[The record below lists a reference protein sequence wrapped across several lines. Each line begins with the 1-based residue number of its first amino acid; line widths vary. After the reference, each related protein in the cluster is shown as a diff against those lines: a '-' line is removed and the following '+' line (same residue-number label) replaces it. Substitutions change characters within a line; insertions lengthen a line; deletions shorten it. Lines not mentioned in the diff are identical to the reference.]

1 MIDFRSEIA
10 ARVSALT
17 EGVSSAEM
25 MEMMEIPKYSD
36 MGDFSLPCFK
46 MAKQF
51 RKAPKAIAEELA
63 ASLQQDD
70 LFDQVDAVNGYLNF
84 HLSKKLFAGSVLQ
97 TVSAEGD
104 RFGTSD
110 VGAGKNVIVEF
121 SSPNIAKPFHMGH
134 IRSTVI
140 GNSLYRIYT
149 ALGYN
154 TTAIN
159 HLGDYGTQFGK
170 LIVAYKLWGDK
181 ATIEAD
187 PIPELLKIYVKFHEE
202 AEKNPE
208 LEEEARGWFTKLEN
222 NDAEAYA
229 LWEWIRNVS
238 LTEFNRVYKLLDAH
252 FDSLAGE
259 SFYSDK
265 MPAVLEEMRSKGVMT
280 DSQGAEIVDLEPHG
294 MPPALIT
301 KKDGSTLYITR
312 DLAAAIYRKNHYAF
326 HKNIYVVGAAQK
338 LHFQQWKKI
347 LELMGHAWSKD
358 CEHVEFGMVSLE
370 EGSLSTR
377 KGRVVFLE
385 EVLNKAIEKTREII
399 EEKSPHLDNKDEI
412 ARQVG
417 VGAVIYQELSNNRIK
432 DYTFSWE
439 RTLSFEGESGPYVQ
453 YTHAR
458 ACSVLRKATLDFS
471 GDVDYSLLDS
481 KEAMDLVRIMSQFP
495 QVIQDAAR
503 KYEPALVTR
512 LITDLAQAFNR
523 FYHDHSILVED
534 QAVAKARLALVDA
547 VRQTLK
553 NGLFLITVAAP
564 EKM

>member
-1 MIDFRSEIA
+1 MVDFKKEIA
-10 ARVSALT
+10 LIVAAQADSA
-17 EGVSSAEM
+17 AEEL

-46 MAKQF
+46 MAKQL
-51 RKAPKAIAEELA
+51 RKAPKVIAEELA
-63 ASLQQDD
+63 AMLQNHH
-70 LFDQVDAVNGYLNF
+70 LFDKVDAVNGYLNF
-84 HLSKKLFAGSVLQ
+84 YLSKAYFAGAVLEEVHQ
-97 TVSAEGD
+97 LKDA
-104 RFGTSD
+104 FGGSEL
-110 VGAGKNVIVEF
+110 GRGRNVIVEF

-140 GNSLYRIYT
+140 GNSLYRIYK

-170 LIVAYKLWGDK
+170 LIVAYKLWGDRN
-181 ATIEAD
+181 TIEEN
-187 PIPELLKIYVKFHEE
+187 PIPELLKIYIRFHEE
-202 AEKNPE
+202 AEKNPS
-208 LEEEARGWFTKLEN
+208 LDEEARGWFTKLEN
-222 NDAEAYA
+222 NDQEAYA

-238 LTEFNRVYKLLDAH
+238 LKEFNRVYDLLDVK

-265 MPAVLEEMRSKGVMT
+265 MPDVLKEMRDKKVMT
-280 DSQGAEIVDLEPHG
+280 DSQGAEIVDLEPYG
-294 MPPALIT
+294 LPPALIT
-301 KKDGSTLYITR
+301 KQDGSTLYITR
-312 DLAAAIYRKNHYAF
+312 DLAASIYRKEHYRF
-326 HKNIYVVGAAQK
+326 EKNIYVVGAAQK

-347 LELMGHAWSKD
+347 LEIMGHEWSKD

-385 EVLNKAIEKTREII
+385 EVLRKAVEKTREII
-399 EEKSPHLDNKDEI
+399 DVKSPHLENKDDI

-458 ACSVLRKATLDFS
+458 ACSVLRKATVDYTT
-471 GDVDYSLLDS
+471 DVDYSLLDS
-481 KEAMDLVRIMSQFP
+481 KEAMDLIRIMSQFP
-495 QVIQDAAR
+495 QVVQDAAR
-503 KYEPALVTR
+503 KYEPALITR
-512 LITDLAQAFNR
+512 LITDLAQTFNR
-523 FYHDHSILVED
+523 FYHDHSILVD
-534 QAVAKARLALVDA
+534 DPAVAKARLALVNA

-553 NGLFLITVAAP
+553 NGLYLITMASP

>member
-1 MIDFRSEIA
+1 MIDFKKEIA
-10 ARVSALT
+10 ERVAVQT
-17 EGVSSAEM
+17 EGMSPAEL
-25 MEMMEIPKYSD
+25 MESMEIPKYSD

-46 MAKQF
+46 MAKQL

-63 ASLQQDD
+63 GKLQDD
-70 LFDQVDAVNGYLNF
+70 PMLEKVEALNGYLNF
-84 HLSKKLFAGSVLQ
+84 YVSKKLFAQTIIDEVVAMKDAFGSSTL
-97 TVSAEGD
+97 GNG
-104 RFGTSD
+104 R
-110 VGAGKNVIVEF
+110 NVIVEF

-140 GNSLYRIYT
+140 GNSLYRIYK

-154 TTAIN
+154 TTSIN

-170 LIVAYKLWGDK
+170 LIVAYKLWGDR

-187 PIPELLKIYVKFHEE
+187 PIPELLKIYIKFHEE
-202 AEKNPE
+202 AEANPA
-208 LEEEARGWFTKLEN
+208 LDEEARGWFTKLEN
-222 NDAEAYA
+222 NDPEAYA
-229 LWEWIRNVS
+229 LWEWIRTVS
-238 LTEFNRVYKLLDAH
+238 LTEFNRVYNLLDAH

-265 MPAVLEEMRSKGVMT
+265 MPEVLQEMRATGVMT

-294 MPPALIT
+294 LPPALIT
-301 KKDGSTLYITR
+301 KQDGSTLYITR
-312 DLAAAIYRKNHYAF
+312 DLAAALYRKQHYQF
-326 HKNIYVVGAAQK
+326 EKNIYVVGAAQK

-347 LELMGHAWSKD
+347 LELMGHEWAKD

-385 EVLNKAIEKTREII
+385 EVLRKAIEKTREII
-399 EEKSPHLDNKDEI
+399 EVKSPHLDNKDDI
-412 ARQVG
+412 AKQVG

-458 ACSVLRKATLDFS
+458 ACSVLRKATIDYS
-471 GDVDYSLLDS
+471 ENVNYSLLDS
-481 KEAMDLVRIMSQFP
+481 KEAMDLIRIMSQLP
-495 QVIQDAAR
+495 QVVQDAAR
-503 KYEPALVTR
+503 KYEPALITR

-523 FYHDHSILVED
+523 FYHDHAILVED
-534 QAVAKARLALVDA
+534 TEVSKARLALVNA

-553 NGLFLITVAAP
+553 NGLYLITMAAP

>member
-1 MIDFRSEIA
+1 MIDFKKEIA
-10 ARVSALT
+10 ALVAQQA
-17 EGVSSAEM
+17 EGIGAAEL
-25 MEMMEIPKYSD
+25 MESMEIPKYSD

-46 MAKQF
+46 MAKLL
-51 RKAPKAIAEELA
+51 RKAPKVIAEELA
-63 ASLQQDD
+63 AKLQGHAM
-70 LFDQVDAVNGYLNF
+70 LEKVEAVNGYLNF
-84 HLSKKLFAGSVLQ
+84 YISKPLFAQ
-97 TVSAEGD
+97 TVLEEV
-104 RFGTSD
+104 FGMKDTFGNSTL
-110 VGAGKNVIVEF
+110 GNNRNVIVEF

-140 GNSLYRIYT
+140 GNSLYRIYK

-154 TTAIN
+154 TTSIN

-187 PIPELLKIYVKFHEE
+187 PIPELLKIYIKFHEE
-202 AEKNPE
+202 AEANPA
-208 LEEEARGWFTKLEN
+208 LDEEARGWFTKLEN

-229 LWEWIRNVS
+229 LWEWIRTVS
-238 LTEFNRVYKLLDAH
+238 LTEFNRVYDLLDAH

-265 MPAVLEEMRSKGVMT
+265 MPEVLKEMRDTGVMT

-294 MPPALIT
+294 LPPALVT
-301 KKDGSTLYITR
+301 KQDGSTLYITR
-312 DLAAAIYRKNHYAF
+312 DLAAAIYRKKHYQF
-326 HKNIYVVGAAQK
+326 EKNIYVVGAAQK

-347 LELMGHAWSKD
+347 LEMMGHEWAKD

-385 EVLNKAIEKTREII
+385 EVLRKAIEKTREII
-399 EEKSPHLDNKDEI
+399 EVKSPHLDNKDDI
-412 ARQVG
+412 AKQVG
-417 VGAVIYQELSNNRIK
+417 VGAVIFQELSNNRIK

-458 ACSVLRKATLDFS
+458 ACSVLRKAT
-471 GDVDYSLLDS
+471 VDYSANVNYALLDS
-481 KEAMDLVRIMSQFP
+481 KEAMDLIRIMSQLP
-495 QVIQDAAR
+495 QVVQDAAR
-503 KYEPALVTR
+503 KYEPALITR

-534 QAVAKARLALVDA
+534 QEVAKARLALVDA

-553 NGLFLITVAAP
+553 NGLYLITMAAP

>member
-1 MIDFRSEIA
+1 MMDFKKEIA
-10 ARVSALT
+10 DRVSALT
-17 EGVSSAEM
+17 EGVSGAEL

-63 ASLQQDD
+63 GALQQDP
-70 LFDQVDAVNGYLNF
+70 LFDKVDAVNGYLNF
-84 HLSKKLFAGSVLQ
+84 HLKKSLFAGAVIGE
-97 TVSAEGD
+97 VMAAGD
-104 RFGTSD
+104 SYGSSD
-110 VGAGKNVIVEF
+110 LGAGKNVIVEF

-140 GNSLYRIYT
+140 GNSLYRIYK

-208 LEEEARGWFTKLEN
+208 LDEEARGWFTRLEG
-222 NDAEAYA
+222 NDPEAKE
-229 LWEWIRNVS
+229 LWEWIRAVS
-238 LTEFNRVYKLLDAH
+238 LKEFNRVYALLDAH

-265 MPAVLEEMRSKGVMT
+265 MPAVLAEMREKGVMT

-294 MPPALIT
+294 LPPALIT

-312 DLAAAIYRKNHYAF
+312 DLAAATYRKAHYDF
-326 HKNIYVVGAAQK
+326 YKNIYVVGAAQK

-347 LELMGHAWSKD
+347 LELMGHAWSLD

-385 EVLNKAIEKTREII
+385 EVLKKAIEKTREII
-399 EEKSPHLDNKDEI
+399 EEKSPHLENKDDI

-458 ACSVLRKATLDFS
+458 ACSVLRKATLDL
-471 GDVDYSLLDS
+471 GGEVDYSLLDS
-481 KEAMDLVRIMSQFP
+481 KEAMDLIRMMSQFP

-503 KYEPALVTR
+503 KYEPALITR

-523 FYHDHSILVED
+523 FYHDHAILVED
-534 QAVAKARLALVDA
+534 QAVSKARLALVNA
-547 VRQTLK
+547 VRQTLR
-553 NGLFLITVAAP
+553 NGLTLITMAAP

>member
-1 MIDFRSEIA
+1 MIDFKKEIA
-10 ARVSALT
+10 ALVAVQAEGISAGELI
-17 EGVSSAEM
+17 EA
-25 MEMMEIPKYSD
+25 MEIPKYSD

-51 RKAPKAIAEELA
+51 RKAPKVIAEELA
-63 ASLQQDD
+63 GKLQDNPM
-70 LFDQVDAVNGYLNF
+70 FDKVDALNGYLNF
-84 HLSKKLFAGSVLQ
+84 YLSKKMFAQ
-97 TVSAEGD
+97 TVIEEVTGMKD
-104 RFGTSD
+104 TFGNSTL
-110 VGAGKNVIVEF
+110 GNGRNVIVEF

-140 GNSLYRIYT
+140 GNSLYRIYK

-154 TTAIN
+154 TTSIN

-170 LIVAYKLWGDK
+170 LIVAYKLWGDR
-181 ATIEAD
+181 ATIEAN
-187 PIPELLKIYVKFHEE
+187 PIPELLKIYIKFHEE
-202 AEKNPE
+202 AEGNPA
-208 LEEEARGWFTKLEN
+208 LDEEARAWFTKLEN
-222 NDAEAYA
+222 SDPEAYE
-229 LWEWIRNVS
+229 LWDWIRTVS
-238 LTEFNRVYKLLDAH
+238 LTEFNRVYDLLDAK

-265 MPAVLEEMRSKGVMT
+265 MPEVLQEMRDKKVMT

-294 MPPALIT
+294 LPPALIT
-301 KKDGSTLYITR
+301 KQDGSTLYITR
-312 DLAAAIYRKNHYAF
+312 DLAAAIYRKKHYQF
-326 HKNIYVVGAAQK
+326 EKNIYVVGAAQK

-347 LELMGHAWSKD
+347 LEMMGHEWSKD

-385 EVLNKAIEKTREII
+385 EVLRKAIEKTREII
-399 EEKSPHLDNKDEI
+399 EVKSPHLANKDDI
-412 ARQVG
+412 AKQVG

-458 ACSVLRKATLDFS
+458 ACSVLRKAAIDYS
-471 GDVDYSLLDS
+471 VNVDYSLLDS
-481 KEAMDLVRIMSQFP
+481 KEAMDLIRIMSQLP
-495 QVIQDAAR
+495 QVVQDAAR
-503 KYEPALVTR
+503 KYEPALITR

-523 FYHDHSILVED
+523 FYHDHSILVDDIE
-534 QAVAKARLALVDA
+534 VSKARLALVNA

-553 NGLFLITVAAP
+553 NGLYLITMAAP